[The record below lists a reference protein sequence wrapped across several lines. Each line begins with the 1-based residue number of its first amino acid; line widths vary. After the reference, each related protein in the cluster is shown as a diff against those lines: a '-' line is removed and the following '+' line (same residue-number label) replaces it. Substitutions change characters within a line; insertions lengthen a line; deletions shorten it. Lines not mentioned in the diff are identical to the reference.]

1 MVQVAKVRIK
11 DVDFFVRNAPMRMP
25 FRFGA
30 VTLTASA
37 VLHVRMQIE
46 MENGQLASGWA
57 ADMLAPKWFDKD
69 PDKSYEK
76 NLRDLIEAAQAAAA
90 VYLQIGAQAA
100 SAFDIWR
107 AGYDAGIEWGDA
119 HGLNRL
125 TASNGPSLQE
135 RALIDAIGVGSGLSY
150 HQMLLDNVLG
160 LELGDIHSELKG
172 VRPADIV
179 AAQPLT
185 SVQVRHT
192 VGLVDPI
199 RRTDITEQD
208 RLDDGLPQSLEEY
221 VEHQGIR
228 YLKIKIGGD
237 AKADYSRLADIAAL
251 LSEKEITYQAT
262 LDGNEQYG
270 DMGAL
275 VGLLERVERELPTM
289 YENLLYIEQ
298 PLDRA
303 VALDESLAE
312 DIAAVSARKPM
323 LIDESDEELNTF
335 KRAAAL
341 GYRGVSSK
349 ACKGLVKA
357 LANAALAQ
365 HLDDGSGQYFISAE
379 DLTNIAVVPLHQDLV
394 HVAALGITHV
404 ERNGHHY
411 VRGLDHL
418 SELEREACRSE
429 HAPLYRQDGS
439 LLALDICSGQ
449 IDLSSLQRPGLGGGE
464 AVDDAALTRLQ
475 DWEITA
481 LTE

>member
-11 DVDFFVRNAPMRMP
+11 DVEFFVRNAPMRMP

-30 VTLTASA
+30 VTLTSSA
-37 VLHVRMQIE
+37 VLHVHMRIE

-76 NLRDLIEAAQAAAA
+76 NLHDLVDAAQAAAA
-90 VYLQIGAQAA
+90 AYLQIGAQPSSGFA
-100 SAFDIWR
+100 IWR
-107 AGYDAGIEWGDA
+107 AGYDAGIAWGDA

-135 RALIDAIGVGSGLSY
+135 RALIDAIGAGCGLSY
-150 HQMLLDNVLG
+150 HQILTENVLG
-160 LELGDIHSELKG
+160 LEFGDIHPELQG
-172 VRPADIV
+172 VQPVDII
-179 AAQPLT
+179 ASQPLS
-185 SVQVRHT
+185 SVEVRHT
-192 VGLVDPI
+192 VGLIDPI
-199 RRTDITEQD
+199 RRADIADQD
-208 RLDDGLPQSLEEY
+208 RLEDGLPQSLEEY
-221 VEHQGIR
+221 IEHQGIR

-237 AKADYSRLADIAAL
+237 AESDYSRLADIAAL
-251 LSEKEITYQAT
+251 LAEKEVAYSAT

-270 DMGAL
+270 DMDAL
-275 VGLLERVERELPTM
+275 GGLLERVERELPAM
-289 YENLLYIEQ
+289 YERLLYIEQ

-303 VALDESLAE
+303 VALDESLAA

-323 LIDESDEELNTF
+323 LIDESDEELDTF
-335 KRAAAL
+335 KRATAL

-349 ACKGLVKA
+349 ACKGLIKA
-357 LANAALAQ
+357 LANAALVR
-365 HLDDGSGQYFISAE
+365 HLDDGSGQFFISAE

-394 HVAALGITHV
+394 HVAALGIEHV

-418 SELEREACRSE
+418 SEREREVCRRE
-429 HAPLYRQDGS
+429 HASLYRQAGS
-439 LLALDICSGQ
+439 LLSLDIRHGK

-464 AVDDAALTRLQ
+464 AVDETAMTRLQ
-475 DWEITA
+475 DWQMTA